1 MLGHR
6 KAFICILLH
15 LKGETRENYK
25 LGINYQLFFLPI
37 LGKDYCVNVILL
49 LKLME
54 TQSFSIF
61 LQNIVFRNL
70 PLYKTKKRVFF
81 PNLFVKMKNSY
92 ANVNLAL
99 RFFFFFFQ
107 DLQCSDG
114 LFIFFHFI
122 PYTESIL

>member
-99 RFFFFFFQ
+99 RFFFFFSGSSVF
-107 DLQCSDG
+107 
-114 LFIFFHFI
+114 
-122 PYTESIL
+122 